1 MNFGTWSFPGKHS
14 RHPSAI
20 ALGASGVCLILGFVC
35 FPFQY
40 FEPDTAA
47 YVFQAK
53 LFAQGMLAA
62 PAPPDFGFSPSPHI
76 NIYDGLWFSKYPF
89 GTSLL
94 LGLATWLGLPWLLPP
109 LATGLTLLFFFGFVT
124 ELFGRRVAMLSLL
137 FAALSPA
144 VLIIGATQLSQST
157 NRLCIAIFLWTLLRS
172 VREESLA
179 RSAAFAAAAGLALG
193 YSFNTRPLVAVVF
206 ASVGALLVLIGFPV
220 PPRKG
225 RAASVA
231 TITFLAF
238 LPMLGLFLAWNA
250 YFMGDPWK
258 LPYHALQAADR
269 MGFGLRGEGYA
280 PYIKGFRT
288 DFTAVLA
295 LTRLWQHTIPCVLF
309 HTVGWG
315 SYRSSMFLFDDPER
329 NFPLLAWVLLVTAA
343 VILTPLFHRSRSRAD
358 LFCGYIFLA
367 TVVSLFFQYSDHTT
381 WGSTPLHSAYY
392 NEAILFGL
400 IPLAARGSLI
410 AFDAALASRHRWAAP
425 AFWTIVALLFVN
437 TLYSNLTFARAL
449 RKWDPYYQRLPALV
463 AQADLHQAVVFVPH
477 SRNAPIGD
485 FPFAPLDVA
494 DIVYFRTGPLP
505 EWGLN
510 TGDWRIAYAKY
521 FARRSAY
528 IFDGYRLVKLNVVDE
543 TDVPAVEPKGRS
555 SE

>member
-1 MNFGTWSFPGKHS
+1 MNFGNWSFPGKH
-14 RHPSAI
+14 RRYPLAI
-20 ALGASGVCLILGFVC
+20 ALGTAGLCLVLGFVC
-35 FPFQY
+35 FPFQA

-53 LFAQGMLAA
+53 LFAQGMIAA

-76 NIYDGLWFSKYPF
+76 NVYDGLWFSKYPF

-94 LGLATWLGLPWLLPP
+94 LGLATWLGVPSLLPP
-109 LATGLTLLFFFGFVT
+109 LTTGLTLLFFFGFVC
-124 ELFGRRVAMLSLL
+124 ELSGRRVAMLALL

-172 VREESLA
+172 LREESLA
-179 RSAAFAAAAGLALG
+179 RSAALAAAAGLALG

-206 ASVGALLVLIGFPV
+206 ASVGALIVLIGFPV
-220 PPRKG
+220 PPRKA

-231 TITFLAF
+231 IIALLAF
-238 LPMLGLFLAWNA
+238 LPMLGLLLAWNA

-280 PYIKGFRT
+280 PYVKGFRT
-288 DFTAVLA
+288 DFTPVMA
-295 LTRLWQHTIPCVLF
+295 LSRLWQHTIPCVLF
-309 HTVGWG
+309 HTLGWG
-315 SYRSSMFLFDDPER
+315 KYRSNMFLFDDPDR

-343 VILTPLFHRSRSRAD
+343 VILTPLFHRSRGRAD
-358 LFCGYIFLA
+358 LLCAYIFLA
-367 TVVSLFFQYSDHTT
+367 TVVSLFFQYSDHTS

-392 NEAILFGL
+392 TEAMQFGL

-410 AFDAALASRHRWAAP
+410 IFDAVMASRHRWAAP
-425 AFWTIVALLFVN
+425 VFWTVVALLFVN
-437 TLYSNLTFARAL
+437 TIDSNLTSARAL

-463 AQADLHQAVVFVPH
+463 ARADLHRAVVFVPD

-485 FPFAPLDVA
+485 FPFTSLDLA

-510 TGDWRIAYAKY
+510 TGDWRLAYAKY
-521 FARRSAY
+521 FMGRNAY
-528 IFDGYRLVKLNVVDE
+528 IFDGHALVKLDLPDE
-543 TDVPAVEPKGRS
+543 SGVTATEPNGPLR
-555 SE
+555 E